1 MNRLTLMFLCAS
13 ALVLVGACAPPP
25 AEEAEAPPAEE
36 APMHDAAADEAE
48 IAAMSDEW
56 IGAFNGGDG
65 SAIAAM
71 MSEDGAL
78 MPPNSEPVVGREA
91 IAAFWQAVIDTG
103 VTAALDMTE
112 LAVDGDLGFKRGAYE
127 FFNADGESVDTGKWL
142 EIWTRV
148 DHEWQLQRDI
158 WNSDLPL
165 AETDG

>member
-1 MNRLTLMFLCAS
+1 MKRLALMFLCVV
-13 ALVLVGACAPPP
+13 ALVVAGACAPPP
-25 AEEAEAPPAEE
+25 AEEAEVMVEE
-36 APMHDAAADEAE
+36 APMHDAVADEAE
-48 IAAMSDEW
+48 LTAMSDAW
-56 IGAFNGGDG
+56 IEAFNAGDG

-71 MSEDGAL
+71 MTEDGVI
-78 MPPNSEPVVGREA
+78 MPPNSEAVVGREA

-148 DHEWQLQRDI
+148 DHEWQLNRTI

-165 AETDG
+165 AEVDG